1 MNQYFA
7 FAQKMSVAYQEQF
20 KVLCKKFHLS
30 QTAFDI
36 LLFLAN
42 NPQYKTARDIVE
54 IRRLKANL
62 VSMNVNRLVDEG
74 YLERKEVP
82 EDRRKTE
89 LLCTKK
95 DQPIIQKGQ
104 ELQNQFFTLL
114 FEKVKPEQKQVFF
127 EVVQQMVNNLDEI
140 IIEGKKEIC

>member
-42 NPQYKTARDIVE
+42 NPQYKTARDI
-54 IRRLKANL
+54 
-62 VSMNVNRLVDEG
+62 G
-74 YLERKEVP
+74 
-82 EDRRKTE
+82 
-89 LLCTKK
+89 
-95 DQPIIQKGQ
+95 
-104 ELQNQFFTLL
+104 
-114 FEKVKPEQKQVFF
+114 
-127 EVVQQMVNNLDEI
+127 
-140 IIEGKKEIC
+140 

>member
-95 DQPIIQKGQ
+95 AQPIIQKGQ

-114 FEKVKPEQKQVFF
+114 FEKVKPE
-127 EVVQQMVNNLDEI
+127 
-140 IIEGKKEIC
+140 

>member
-1 MNQYFA
+1 
-7 FAQKMSVAYQEQF
+7 MSVAYQEQF

-95 DQPIIQKGQ
+95 AQPIIQKGQ

>member
-74 YLERKEVP
+74 YLE
-82 EDRRKTE
+82 
-89 LLCTKK
+89 KK
-95 DQPIIQKGQ
+95 RSTRGSS
-104 ELQNQFFTLL
+104 
-114 FEKVKPEQKQVFF
+114 
-127 EVVQQMVNNLDEI
+127 
-140 IIEGKKEIC
+140 

>member
-74 YLERKEVP
+74 YLERKEVA

-95 DQPIIQKGQ
+95 AQPIIQKGQ

>member
-89 LLCTKK
+89 LLCTTKA
-95 DQPIIQKGQ
+95 QPIIQKGQ

-140 IIEGKKEIC
+140 IIKGKKEIC

>member
-95 DQPIIQKGQ
+95 SQPIIQKGQ

>member
-95 DQPIIQKGQ
+95 ALPIIQKGQ

>member
-42 NPQYKTARDIVE
+42 NPQYKTARDIVG

-82 EDRRKTE
+82 KDRRKTE

-95 DQPIIQKGQ
+95 AQPIIQKGQ

>member
-89 LLCTKK
+89 LLCTKNA
-95 DQPIIQKGQ
+95 QPIIQKGQ

>member
-82 EDRRKTE
+82 EDGRKTE

-95 DQPIIQKGQ
+95 AQPIIQKGQ

>member
-82 EDRRKTE
+82 EDRLKTE
-89 LLCTKK
+89 LLCTKRA
-95 DQPIIQKGQ
+95 QPIIQKGQ

>member
-74 YLERKEVP
+74 YLERKEVL

-95 DQPIIQKGQ
+95 AQPIIQKGQ

>member
-82 EDRRKTE
+82 KDRRKTE

-95 DQPIIQKGQ
+95 AQPIIQKGQ

>member
-95 DQPIIQKGQ
+95 IQPIIQKGQ

>member
-95 DQPIIQKGQ
+95 PQPIIQKGQ

>member
-82 EDRRKTE
+82 EDHRKTE

-95 DQPIIQKGQ
+95 AQPIIQKGQ

>member
-95 DQPIIQKGQ
+95 AQPIIQKGQ

-127 EVVQQMVNNLDEI
+127 EVVQQMVNNLNEI

>member
-82 EDRRKTE
+82 EDRRKTK

-95 DQPIIQKGQ
+95 AQPIIQKGQ

>member
-82 EDRRKTE
+82 KDRRKTE

-95 DQPIIQKGQ
+95 AQPIIQKGQ

-127 EVVQQMVNNLDEI
+127 EVFQQMVNNLDEI